1 MTFFAG
7 QSTAT
12 VTIPIT
18 DDAIAESTEDFSALI
33 TIPAASAS
41 LGIIKGAAD
50 TASVNLS
57 DNDRVS
63 VIFNPTQYTVNEG
76 DGTVTLTLNAD
87 RVAECNYTAEIITQD
102 GSASG

>member
-33 TIPAASAS
+33 TIPAASSS

-63 VIFNPTQYTVNEG
+63 VVFSPTQYTVNEG

-87 RVAECNYTAEIITQD
+87 RVAACNYTAEIITQD
-102 GSASG
+102 GSARG